1 MVDLLTGVRV
11 EDRPVGI
18 LASCESRAF
27 GMILGLVRP
36 SDGLLAI
43 RVRWDPC

>member
-1 MVDLLTGVRV
+1 MVDLLAGVRV
-11 EDRPVGI
+11 EDRPVDI

-27 GMILGLVRP
+27 VMILGLVKP

-43 RVRWDPC
+43 RLRWDPC